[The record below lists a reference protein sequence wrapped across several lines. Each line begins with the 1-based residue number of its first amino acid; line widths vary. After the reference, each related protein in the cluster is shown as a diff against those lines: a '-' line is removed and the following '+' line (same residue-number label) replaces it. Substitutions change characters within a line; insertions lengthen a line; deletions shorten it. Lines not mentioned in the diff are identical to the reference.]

1 VTSTGV
7 LRSSRR
13 RKSSLGDL
21 PLIRWDAPGPY
32 LAAFSTRVGGVSNAP
47 FDTLNL
53 GRRTADDPQHVAE
66 NRARLCSEAGTEPG
80 LLCFGRQVHGP
91 LVRRADGQ
99 GEPGDGVW
107 TDEPGKPLLVFTADC
122 VPVALARANGGRPA
136 IAALHVGWRG
146 LLAGIVQT
154 AAAALGSGELGAVI
168 GPGIGP
174 CCYEVGED
182 VAAPFRERY
191 GTRIVR
197 GRMLDLWAA
206 TEQALRSAGV
216 RAITRLDLCT
226 ACNPDLFFSHRRD
239 GGQTGRQG
247 LIAYVT

>member
-1 VTSTGV
+1 VAE
-7 LRSSRR
+7 LR
-13 RKSSLGDL
+13 
-21 PLIRWDAPGPY
+21 LIRWDAPGPY
-32 LAAFSTRVGGVSNAP
+32 LAVFSTRVGGVSGAP

-53 GRRTADDPQHVAE
+53 GKLTADDPRRVAE
-66 NRARLCSEAGTEPG
+66 NRARFCAEAGTDPE

-91 LVRRADGQ
+91 LVRRAEGQ
-99 GEPGDGVW
+99 GQPGDGVW

-122 VPVALARANGGRPA
+122 LPVALVRANGSRPA

-146 LLAGIVQT
+146 LLAGIVQ
-154 AAAALGSGELGAVI
+154 AAAAGLGGGELAAVI

-182 VAAPFRERY
+182 VAVPFRERY
-191 GTRIVR
+191 GVRIVR
-197 GRMLDLWAA
+197 GGKLDLWAA
-206 TEQALRSAGV
+206 TEQALRSAGA
-216 RAITRLDLCT
+216 RAVTRVDLCT

-247 LIAYVT
+247 LLVYVT

>member
-1 VTSTGV
+1 MAE
-7 LRSSRR
+7 
-13 RKSSLGDL
+13 L
-21 PLIRWDAPGPY
+21 PLMRWDAPGPY
-32 LAAFSTRVGGVSNAP
+32 LAAFSTRVGGVSGAP

-53 GRRTADDPQHVAE
+53 GKLTADDPGHVAE
-66 NRARLCSEAGTEPG
+66 NRARLCAEAGTEPE

-91 LVRRADGQ
+91 LVRRAHGQ
-99 GEPGDGVW
+99 GEPGDGLW
-107 TDEPGKPLLVFTADC
+107 TEDRGKPLLVFTADC
-122 VPVALARANGGRPA
+122 LPVAVARDNGDAPA

-154 AAAALGSGELGAVI
+154 AVLELGGGTLAAVI

-182 VAAPFRERY
+182 VGTPFRARFGEE
-191 GTRIVR
+191 IVR
-197 GRMLDLWAA
+197 DGKLDLWSA
-206 TEQALRSAGV
+206 TEQALHAAGV
-216 RAITRLDLCT
+216 ESVSRVDLCT
-226 ACNPDLFFSHRRD
+226 SCNPELFFSHRRD